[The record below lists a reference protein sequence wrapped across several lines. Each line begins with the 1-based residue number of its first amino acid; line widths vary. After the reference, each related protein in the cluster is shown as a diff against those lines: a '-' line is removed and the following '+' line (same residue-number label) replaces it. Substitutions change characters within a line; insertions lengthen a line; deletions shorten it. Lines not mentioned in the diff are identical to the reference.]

1 MKLLATLTLGICLL
15 RICAWGQTSTAPEGV
30 AAGNYQIQQS
40 VELGW
45 RYTTSSGNG
54 SIYDTFVN
62 LHTGPRLL
70 EQSLEVQSVNHAG
83 ALFDNLSLASFGYGG
98 DPNSATRLRVYRNRW
113 YNFNASFRRDQN
125 FWDYNLLAN
134 PLNPPTS
141 SPNLAVQ
148 FSPHRFANVRRMSD
162 FNLTL
167 APQARVRTQ
176 GFDSREGPRGLSV
189 RPQSAGGKTAEITS
203 FQMT

>member
-1 MKLLATLTLGICLL
+1 MKLLATLTLGICLVQ
-15 RICAWGQTSTAPEGV
+15 ICAWGQTSTAPEGV

-98 DPNSATRLRVYRNRW
+98 DPNSATRLRMYRR
-113 YNFNASFRRDQN
+113 
-125 FWDYNLLAN
+125 
-134 PLNPPTS
+134 
-141 SPNLAVQ
+141 
-148 FSPHRFANVRRMSD
+148 
-162 FNLTL
+162 
-167 APQARVRTQ
+167 
-176 GFDSREGPRGLSV
+176 
-189 RPQSAGGKTAEITS
+189 
-203 FQMT
+203 